1 MLHTETVE
9 GTTLELLRNLE
20 QEEMLS
26 SFSLAG
32 GTAPPCIWDIE
43 CPWIWNSLPP
53 CHLMLS
59 Y

>member
-9 GTTLELLRNLE
+9 GTTLELLRNLG

-32 GTAPPCIWDIE
+32 GTAPLV
-43 CPWIWNSLPP
+43 SVT
-53 CHLMLS
+53 
-59 Y
+59 